1 MQTEPIQ
8 KLLGSFLKE
17 KRKEKGWTQEEFG
30 VQVGY
35 KSEAAKQSV
44 SQIERGNAHIPKNK
58 AGKFIKALSIDEQ
71 WLLETLNSLTR
82 ETRSGKSGDR
92 GKRDLE
98 LALAGFAGLFAG
110 SRIASKIGKPIG
122 REYECVNKKNDS
134 SDKDDLKQLKE
145 LFDEGLI
152 DENEYKEVKSNILKK
167 MFLA

>member
-1 MQTEPIQ
+1 MDTGRIRSS
-8 KLLGSFLKE
+8 G
-17 KRKEKGWTQEEFG
+17 GI
-30 VQVGY
+30 Y

-82 ETRSGKSGDR
+82 ETKSGDS

-110 SRIASKIGKPIG
+110 SRIASKIGEPIG
-122 REYECVNKKNDS
+122 REYDSVNKK
-134 SDKDDLKQLKE
+134 K
-145 LFDEGLI
+145 
-152 DENEYKEVKSNILKK
+152 
-167 MFLA
+167 